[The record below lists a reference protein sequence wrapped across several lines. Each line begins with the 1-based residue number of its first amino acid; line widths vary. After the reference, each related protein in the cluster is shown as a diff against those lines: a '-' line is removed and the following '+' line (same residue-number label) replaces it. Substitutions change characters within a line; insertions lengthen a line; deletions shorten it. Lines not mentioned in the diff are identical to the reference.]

1 MKIEKDKLLIKI
13 TCLIVSI
20 GLWVFVMI
28 QDDHQQD
35 NSIPNVPVTIKNLK
49 VLESSNM
56 ALINPD
62 VDNLTVSVRVRGNI
76 DKIKNLKSS
85 DFSVSINVLGFKEGI
100 TNAKVDVVGP
110 NGIEIV
116 GTSPS
121 QISCNVEGI
130 ISRVM
135 DVTVQYEG
143 KHADDYYMAAPVS
156 NPTSVKITGSRSVVN
171 SATMAVATVNVDGAV
186 DNVVKTVPVRVYDGM
201 DTEIFMSSPIQNVK
215 VTVPVY
221 PTKYVKL
228 VPEVVGDPEEG
239 YQLTDVTVKPDKVKI
254 AAKKDILDT
263 VTQLKLAELDISGA
277 HNNSLSSKQILDT
290 DGLIILDLANTPVVN
305 AVIEQTIEK
314 EFIFEASDI
323 QFTGLKENLG
333 VNLQEP
339 KGEITLMVT
348 GPSSAVNELRK
359 EDLALI
365 SDLSDASV
373 GLNNVKVEYAAKTL
387 INDNISISLSQET
400 IGIEVTDS
408 QAEHETPGE

>member
-1 MKIEKDKLLIKI
+1 ML
-13 TCLIVSI
+13 
-20 GLWVFVMI
+20 F
-28 QDDHQQD
+28 
-35 NSIPNVPVTIKNLK
+35 
-49 VLESSNM
+49 
-56 ALINPD
+56 
-62 VDNLTVSVRVRGNI
+62 
-76 DKIKNLKSS
+76 
-85 DFSVSINVLGFKEGI
+85 
-100 TNAKVDVVGP
+100 
-110 NGIEIV
+110 
-116 GTSPS
+116 
-121 QISCNVEGI
+121 
-130 ISRVM
+130 
-135 DVTVQYEG
+135 
-143 KHADDYYMAAPVS
+143 
-156 NPTSVKITGSRSVVN
+156 RS
-171 SATMAVATVNVDGAV
+171 
-186 DNVVKTVPVRVYDGM
+186 
-201 DTEIFMSSPIQNVK
+201 
-215 VTVPVY
+215 
-221 PTKYVKL
+221 
-228 VPEVVGDPEEG
+228 
-239 YQLTDVTVKPDKVKI
+239 
-254 AAKKDILDT
+254 KKDILDT

-400 IGIEVTDS
+400 IGIEVDRKSTRLNS
-408 QAEHETPGE
+408 SH